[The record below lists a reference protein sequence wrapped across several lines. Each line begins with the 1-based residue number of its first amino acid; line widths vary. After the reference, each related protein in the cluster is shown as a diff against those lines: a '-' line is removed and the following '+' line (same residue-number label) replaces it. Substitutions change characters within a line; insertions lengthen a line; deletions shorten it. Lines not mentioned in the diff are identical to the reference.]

1 MWKHQRDWWKLNN
14 FVKALVGGYG
24 SGKTL
29 IGSKRL
35 IASSLENA
43 PCPVAGVSPS
53 FPLARKTMITTIREL
68 LVGKQSIL
76 DEFEWKW
83 NGQYHEFAIN
93 YHGRNALIQICS
105 GERPDSLR
113 GPNLASAWID
123 EPFIQDRAVFEQ
135 MIARVR
141 HPEARL
147 LEILLTGTPEQL
159 NWGYDVCIGE
169 DKDVADVGLVQ
180 ADTRFNKALNPE
192 YAERLL
198 HALDEKTARAYV
210 GGEFVNLATGMVY
223 YGFDRGRNVQE
234 LGVPEG
240 VELGA
245 GMDFNVNPMSAA
257 VFWRAGSHV
266 HFIDEIELPNADTEY
281 MCDMLRE
288 RYEDKLIDVYTDAT
302 GSARKTS
309 APGGKSDFTYI
320 RNAGFRVNARN
331 SNPKRKDRYN
341 AVNGKLNPKEG
352 EPTLTVE
359 PTCVKL
365 IKYLSTYSHELMD
378 RQVAMSHLL
387 DAASYPIAY
396 LFPVSRKQ
404 VQLVK
409 LQGM

>member
-1 MWKHQRDWWKLNN
+1 
-14 FVKALVGGYG
+14 
-24 SGKTL
+24 
-29 IGSKRL
+29 
-35 IASSLENA
+35 
-43 PCPVAGVSPS
+43 
-53 FPLARKTMITTIREL
+53 
-68 LVGKQSIL
+68 
-76 DEFEWKW
+76 
-83 NGQYHEFAIN
+83 
-93 YHGRNALIQICS
+93 
-105 GERPDSLR
+105 
-113 GPNLASAWID
+113 
-123 EPFIQDRAVFEQ
+123 
-135 MIARVR
+135 
-141 HPEARL
+141 
-147 LEILLTGTPEQL
+147 
-159 NWGYDVCIGE
+159 
-169 DKDVADVGLVQ
+169 
-180 ADTRFNKALNPE
+180 
-192 YAERLL
+192 
-198 HALDEKTARAYV
+198 
-210 GGEFVNLATGMVY
+210 MVY

-404 VQLVK
+404 VQIVK